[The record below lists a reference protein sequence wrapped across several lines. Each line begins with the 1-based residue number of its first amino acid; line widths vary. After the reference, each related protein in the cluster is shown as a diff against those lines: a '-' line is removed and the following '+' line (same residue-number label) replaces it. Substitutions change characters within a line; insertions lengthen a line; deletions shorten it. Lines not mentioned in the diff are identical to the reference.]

1 MKGYRDENGDDLR
14 RPRVDDFVNV
24 HVSILLWTMILPR
37 PKRASASAKMGWR
50 STISERAMPSALKFL
65 HRFLTSRW
73 GWRTRRSHGQWPST
87 RDLAMECAPSAG
99 QADC

>member
-24 HVSILLWTMILPR
+24 HVSILLCTMILPR
-37 PKRASASAKMGWR
+37 PKRASPSAKMGWR

-65 HRFLTSRW
+65 HRFL
-73 GWRTRRSHGQWPST
+73 RRSHGQWPST